1 MKRIVGL
8 LSIIILL
15 FPVLINAQGY
25 AAIPALGLNPDP
37 QSFGLGMSGVS
48 LPSNDPT
55 GFYFNPAMLGYSSQ
69 TKNLSIQFYTDK
81 VIWLPG
87 RISSGTTFNNI
98 GITAGYNF
106 ENILNGLNLSAG
118 LGFISNKFDYGWS
131 YAYDQ
136 SSRTNIYYDAFDKYN
151 AFGIGVSLNYYI
163 NLSLGLTFKAIDSKI
178 GPFANEEIM
187 PNAVDWGVLLN
198 VPVSK
203 LVADDLIYKPFE
215 NTFLKP
221 VVNLSMG
228 YSRSNIGNEVSYID
242 PAQKDPLP
250 LTARLGYTISL
261 GSDLLV
267 NNHSINFFTYDITI
281 ESEDLLINPIPGVGF
296 SYQGLL
302 GNLKPWENLIEWKQ
316 TTKMT
321 LRKAQ
326 KFSLFE
332 TISFLNG
339 SYYNSSPGDNWTN
352 GIMVSTN
359 GIFKLL
365 SWNFYDNQYVKFF
378 LDHFEIQYVKASWI
392 SNPIN
397 FSASNYYPTNLK
409 TDMQAVSISFNRF
422 AF

>member
-1 MKRIVGL
+1 
-8 LSIIILL
+8 
-15 FPVLINAQGY
+15 
-25 AAIPALGLNPDP
+25 
-37 QSFGLGMSGVS
+37 
-48 LPSNDPT
+48 
-55 GFYFNPAMLGYSSQ
+55 
-69 TKNLSIQFYTDK
+69 
-81 VIWLPG
+81 
-87 RISSGTTFNNI
+87 
-98 GITAGYNF
+98 
-106 ENILNGLNLSAG
+106 
-118 LGFISNKFDYGWS
+118 
-131 YAYDQ
+131 
-136 SSRTNIYYDAFDKYN
+136 
-151 AFGIGVSLNYYI
+151 
-163 NLSLGLTFKAIDSKI
+163 
-178 GPFANEEIM
+178 
-187 PNAVDWGVLLN
+187 
-198 VPVSK
+198 
-203 LVADDLIYKPFE
+203 
-215 NTFLKP
+215 
-221 VVNLSMG
+221 
-228 YSRSNIGNEVSYID
+228 
-242 PAQKDPLP
+242 
-250 LTARLGYTISL
+250 L